1 MTPMTEPLT
10 RTLWA
15 ALCALGLT
23 LAVAVSVALG
33 DSAPLA
39 AAAIAAAALVG
50 IAAAVIASRTAVTAA
65 PRHELAVGAR
75 SRAHRESL
83 SHQAEPAHPLT
94 AGRPLSRA
102 PGAASPAA

>member
-1 MTPMTEPLT
+1 MTRMVEPLT

-15 ALCALGLT
+15 AFGALGLT
-23 LAVAVSVALG
+23 LAVAVLIALG
-33 DSAPLA
+33 DAAPLHA
-39 AAAIAAAALVG
+39 AAVAAATFVG
-50 IAAAVIASRTAVTAA
+50 IAAAVLATRAAVTAT

-102 PGAASPAA
+102 PGVASPAA